1 MKSIKFI
8 FTALVA
14 VLFFTNNVK
23 AQNKNAEKIV
33 GNWYTENKEYTI
45 QIYTIVDKFYGRI
58 MGFKG
63 VTEQKDKMSKM
74 DKHNSDPNM
83 KNRPLM
89 GNIVLNDAVFN
100 GKDKWEGGTY
110 YDATTGKT
118 TACTLSM
125 EPNNKIKIQWAGID
139 KPSYWTKAK

>member
-23 AQNKNAEKIV
+23 AQDNKAEKIV

-45 QIYTIVDKFYGRI
+45 QIYTINNYFYGRI
-58 MGFKG
+58 IGFKDI
-63 VTEQKDKMSKM
+63 TDQSKM
-74 DKHNSDPNM
+74 ITKKDINNPNAGAHE
-83 KNRPLM
+83 RPLI
-89 GNIVLNDAVFN
+89 GKIVLNEAVFN
-100 GKDKWEGGTY
+100 GKDKWENGTY
-110 YDATTGKT
+110 YDASTGKT
-118 TACTLSM
+118 TGCTLSID
-125 EPNNKIKIQWAGID
+125 PKNKIKIQWAGID